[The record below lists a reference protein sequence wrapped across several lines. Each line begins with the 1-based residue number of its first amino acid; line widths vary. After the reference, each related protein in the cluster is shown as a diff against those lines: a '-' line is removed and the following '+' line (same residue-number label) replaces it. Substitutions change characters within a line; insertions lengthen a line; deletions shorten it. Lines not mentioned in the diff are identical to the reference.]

1 MKPEIPVP
9 VGILTEVRVESVPAA
24 SVVGPAE
31 PVAVERAAEPMAVL
45 PEPAAVDVL

>member
-9 VGILTEVRVESVPAA
+9 AGILTEVRVESVPAA
-24 SVVGPAE
+24 SVVGLAE
-31 PVAVERAAEPMAVL
+31 SEERAAEPMAAL